1 MKPFRSYS
9 TLGVRVDAVQI
20 PDVIEQMQQW
30 INRREACHWIAVTGM
45 HGVMEAQHNSEFK
58 AVLNGADLVVPD
70 GMPLVWLAKL
80 RKLPL
85 ARRVYGPELMLT
97 FCKETASVGYRHF
110 FLGGG
115 AGVPDLLENEL
126 RAEIPDLC
134 IAGKYSPPFRPLQPH
149 EEKDLVELI
158 NAARPDV
165 VWVGLSEVKQDTWM
179 HEHSAL
185 LNAPVLVG
193 VGAAFDF
200 IGKVKKQ
207 APVWMRENG
216 FESLFRLM
224 QEPRRLWRRYLI
236 YGSKFVV
243 LVALEQLSLRKS
255 Q

>member
-1 MKPFRSYS
+1 MKSFLSYS

-20 PDVIEQMQQW
+20 PDVVKQMQHW
-30 INRREACHWIAVTGM
+30 IDGREACHWVAVTGM

-70 GMPLVWLAKL
+70 GMPLVWLARL
-80 RKLPL
+80 RGLPL

-97 FCKETASVGYRHF
+97 FCRETVSRGYRHF
-110 FLGGG
+110 FLGGEP
-115 AGVPDLLENEL
+115 GVPQHLENAL
-126 RAEIPDLC
+126 CAEIPGLSVV
-134 IAGKYSPPFRPLQPH
+134 GKYSPPFRSLQPH
-149 EEKDLVELI
+149 EDKELVELI
-158 NAARPDV
+158 NASRPDV
-165 VWVGLSEVKQDTWM
+165 VWIGLSEVKQDMWM
-179 HEHSAL
+179 HEHHAL
-185 LNAPVLVG
+185 LKAPVLVG

-216 FESLFRLM
+216 LESLFRLM